1 MFRVPEG
8 RADGWRGRSVPTGLV
23 IGRGQLTQHFVLG
36 YQRIIPA
43 GLRVWR
49 SCDYWLVMVARVS
62 NFQFFVR
69 LFGINKISPS
79 NLGILTGDFGREV
92 YRRGNI
98 RD

>member
-1 MFRVPEG
+1 M
-8 RADGWRGRSVPTGLV
+8 
-23 IGRGQLTQHFVLG
+23 IGRGQLTQHYVLG
-36 YQRIIPA
+36 YQRVVPFDKLRAGSA

-62 NFQFFVR
+62 NSQFFVR

-79 NLGILTGDFGREV
+79 NLGIFAGDFGREV
-92 YRRGNI
+92 YGRGNV